1 VNKTG
6 MKRITKIA
14 LVLLLSGMLLSHGVF
29 SQSSNIAKQTIT
41 GTEQLSDQLKIF
53 PNPSDGRFQLSL
65 EYDGSNK
72 VVAKVF
78 DITGK
83 LVQDISE
90 NLVINKS
97 AVTGDVNLN
106 VPRSGIYF
114 LRIEIGKSAF
124 TKKIIIR

>member
-1 VNKTG
+1 
-6 MKRITKIA
+6 MKRFTFYSLGML
-14 LVLLLSGMLLSHGVF
+14 LVGMLLSYGAF
-29 SQSSNIAKQTIT
+29 SQSSTNPDQTII
-41 GTEQLSDQLKIF
+41 GAEQLSDQLKIF

-65 EYDGSNK
+65 EYDGMK
-72 VVAKVF
+72 EVAAKVF

-90 NLVINKS
+90 DLVINKS
-97 AVTGDVNLN
+97 AVTADVDLR

-114 LRIEIGKSAF
+114 LRIEIGKSVF

>member
-1 VNKTG
+1 
-6 MKRITKIA
+6 MKKRSIYII
-14 LVLLLSGMLLSHGVF
+14 GMLVIGMLVSNAAF
-29 SQSSNIAKQTIT
+29 SQSSTSSEKGIFSSEK
-41 GTEQLSDQLKIF
+41 LSDQLKIF

-65 EYDGSNK
+65 EYDGIK
-72 VVAKVF
+72 KIAAKIF

-90 NLVINKS
+90 TLVIDESNVSVEVDLK
-97 AVTGDVNLN
+97 

-114 LRIEIGKSAF
+114 LRIEMGKNAF

>member
-1 VNKTG
+1 
-6 MKRITKIA
+6 
-14 LVLLLSGMLLSHGVF
+14 MLFSHATF
-29 SQSSNIAKQTIT
+29 SQSSTIPSHEIINA
-41 GTEQLSDQLKIF
+41 EQLSDQLKIF

-65 EYDGSNK
+65 EYDGMKK
-72 VVAKVF
+72 VVAKIF

-90 NLVINKS
+90 TLVINKS
-97 AVTGDVNLN
+97 TVTADVDLM

>member
-1 VNKTG
+1 
-6 MKRITKIA
+6 MKRHSIYTV
-14 LVLLLSGMLLSHGVF
+14 VLLSVGMLLSHVTF
-29 SQSSNIAKQTIT
+29 SQSSNIPGHEIID
-41 GTEQLSDQLKIF
+41 TEQLSDQLKIF

-65 EYDGSNK
+65 EYDGMK
-72 VVAKVF
+72 EVVAKIF

-90 NLVINKS
+90 TLVINRS
-97 AVTGDVNLN
+97 TVTADVDLRI
-106 VPRSGIYF
+106 PRSGIYF

>member
-1 VNKTG
+1 
-6 MKRITKIA
+6 MKR
-14 LVLLLSGMLLSHGVF
+14 LSIYTIGMLLVGMLVSHATF
-29 SQSSNIAKQTIT
+29 SQSSTIP
-41 GTEQLSDQLKIF
+41 GHEIIDAEQLSDQLKIF

-65 EYDGSNK
+65 EYDGMKK
-72 VVAKVF
+72 VVAKIF

-90 NLVINKS
+90 TLVINNS
-97 AVTGDVNLN
+97 TVTADVDLM

-114 LRIEIGKSAF
+114 LRIEIGKTAF

>member
-1 VNKTG
+1 
-6 MKRITKIA
+6 MKR
-14 LVLLLSGMLLSHGVF
+14 LSFYTIGMLLIGILFSNGAF
-29 SQSSNIAKQTIT
+29 SQSSTIPDHET
-41 GTEQLSDQLKIF
+41 IDSELISDQLKIF

-65 EYDGSNK
+65 EYDGMK
-72 VVAKVF
+72 EVAAKVF

-90 NLVINKS
+90 DLVINKS
-97 AVTGDVNLN
+97 TVTADVDLR